1 MHVHSIISLFCFER
15 NLDTSPD
22 YMQPTAKLI
31 LTSTPPESSQDITA
45 DGQFRLVEGVSTD
58 NPITVRSQS
67 DLQSDHSPITVR
79 SYVLLPF
86 HITRLKRIY
95 RFERGSF
102 FFLWTSQV
110 AGKIYD
116 RTVIGLWSD
125 CRSDC
130 DRTVVG
136 LLHGAHAREIPFRN
150 ASQS

>member
-1 MHVHSIISLFCFER
+1 MATGRIMMVRPCHLAVSGIHVHSIISCFCFER
-15 NLDTSPD
+15 NLDTSPQ

-45 DGQFRLVEGVSTD
+45 DGQFRPVEGVSTD

-102 FFLWTSQV
+102 FSCEHLKLLV
-110 AGKIYD
+110 KYM
-116 RTVIGLWSD
+116 IGL
-125 CRSDC
+125 
-130 DRTVVG
+130 
-136 LLHGAHAREIPFRN
+136 
-150 ASQS
+150 